1 MPVAAGVGQEG
12 HAENGAVGGDQWQ
25 EDAQCEVQRERHTL
39 DDHLHQLHESGKY
52 LGRLKA
58 TGIRPAFSEHLDNF
72 GIKLPPD
79 LFAPE
84 PFAAR

>member
-1 MPVAAGVGQEG
+1 MLFDYGMGV
-12 HAENGAVGGDQWQ
+12 D
-25 EDAQCEVQRERHTL
+25 
-39 DDHLHQLHESGKY
+39 ESGKY